1 MINLRTAPACAR
13 VAVGVALSAA
23 LSAAAVGLI
32 AAPPTSASSSSSTT
46 STTTTTTTTTST
58 TTTTTATA
66 PSLVL
71 KGETSQRRP
80 ISFRLSF
87 ASIEHLHYRIVDRCP
102 HGRHLFV
109 HSWGFP
115 PLAIANSHF
124 GGKFVAKPPAAATT
138 TITGKIDGTRVTG
151 SLSDRTR
158 PAKARRFCAGTATF
172 SLAMRPAERKPAPQ
186 PGPSPHRRSH
196 S

>member
-58 TTTTTATA
+58 TTTATTA
-66 PSLVL
+66 SLVI

-80 ISFRLSF
+80 ISFRLTF
-87 ASIEHLHYRIVDRCP
+87 ASVEHLQFRIVDRCP

-109 HSWGFP
+109 RSWGFP

-124 GGKFVAKPPAAATT
+124 GGKFVAEPPAAATT

-158 PAKARRFCAGTATF
+158 PAKARRFCAGKATF
-172 SLAMRPAERKPAPQ
+172 SLAMRPAEHKPAPR
-186 PGPSPHRRSH
+186 PGPSPHRRAH